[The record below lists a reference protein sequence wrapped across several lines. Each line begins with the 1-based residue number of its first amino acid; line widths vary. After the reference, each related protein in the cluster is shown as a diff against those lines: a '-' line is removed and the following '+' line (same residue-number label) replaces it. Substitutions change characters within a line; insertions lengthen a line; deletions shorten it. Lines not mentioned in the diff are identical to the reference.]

1 MAKKQEQVEQK
12 DPIVEAVEGAD
23 ETVSIEEPQEEV
35 VEQEMT
41 EAVDW
46 EAEAKKFQS
55 MYDKKTVDYENQ
67 SRENAQLSEL
77 RDVLESNPN
86 VVSAMEKELTG
97 QSKGV
102 EGEEVSPETFDPWD
116 AYYKKDSPSYKMR
129 VSNEQKLVHDT
140 VDRELGKLQQA
151 MAINNL
157 KTELVSKY
165 KLGEEEASEF
175 IEFATTPRG
184 NLPVETLVKVWK
196 EDKGGKKVNQNKEA
210 VQKAKSIPKPAGV
223 LQGGEVPQKDET
235 EQVWDRIMGAGSKSK
250 IAK

>member
-12 DPIVEAVEGAD
+12 DPIVESVEGAD
-23 ETVSIEEPQEEV
+23 VTVSIEEPQEEV

-41 EAVDW
+41 EVVDW

-55 MYDKKTVDYENQ
+55 MYDRKTVDYENQ
-67 SRENAQLSEL
+67 TRENSQLSEL

-97 QSKGV
+97 ESIK
-102 EGEEVSPETFDPWD
+102 GEEVSQETFDPWD

-129 VSNEQKLVHDT
+129 VTNEQKLVHDT

-223 LQGGEVPQKDET
+223 LQGGEVPQKDEA
-235 EQVWDRIMGAGSKSK
+235 EQVWDRIMGAGSQRK